1 MRGAIV
7 GFGEV
12 ARHGHW
18 PAYARCAEVS
28 IVAVVDRTAERRALA
43 RSLLPDVATFE
54 TFDELSAAI
63 PVDFVDICTPPALH
77 APPMLAAIARG
88 WHVLCEKP
96 LVLDSILL
104 ERVRARAAAAGVA
117 VMPVHNWKFAP
128 IIRNATRRYERGLI
142 GRLRLL
148 DIEVSR
154 LQAAPTADALH
165 ATNWRRDPALA
176 GGGILMDHGWHAVY
190 LALHWF
196 QQSPIDV
203 NAWCH
208 RPTGGAVEDEAE
220 VMLTF
225 PEGTASI
232 HLTWNSDVRRNR
244 IRLIGERGE
253 IVIDDDTLTMTGA
266 LPPVS
271 LKMPRALSA
280 GSHHDD
286 WFSAM
291 LPDVIEAFRDPERS
305 RVELDEAA
313 ECLAIIQQAYERD
326 AMMRL
331 PTRS

>member
-18 PAYARCAEVS
+18 PAYARCSDIS
-28 IVAVVDRTAERRALA
+28 IAAVVDRTAERRAVA
-43 RSLLPDVATFE
+43 RSLVPGVATFE
-54 TFDELSAAI
+54 TLDELAAAMAI
-63 PVDFVDICTPPALH
+63 DFVDICTPPALH
-77 APPMLAAIARG
+77 PEPMLEAIARG

-96 LVLDSILL
+96 FVVDPVLL
-104 ERVRARAAAAGVA
+104 ERVRTRAAAAGVA
-117 VMPVHNWKFAP
+117 VLPVHNWKFAP
-128 IIRNATRRYERGLI
+128 IIRNATRRYEAGLI
-142 GRLRLL
+142 GQLRLL

-154 LQAAPTADALH
+154 LQAAPTADAVH
-165 ATNWRRDPALA
+165 ATNWRRDAALA

-196 QQSPIDV
+196 QQSPVEV

-208 RPTGGAVEDEAE
+208 RPGGGVEDEAE

-232 HLTWNSDVRRNR
+232 HLTWNGEVRRNR
-244 IRLIGERGE
+244 IRLIGDQGE
-253 IVIDDDTLTMTGA
+253 IFIDDDTLTMSGER
-266 LPPVS
+266 PPVW

-291 LPDVIEAFRDPERS
+291 LPGVLEAFHHPEQS
-305 RVELDEAA
+305 RAALDEAA

-326 AMMRL
+326 AMLRL

>member
-18 PAYARCAEVS
+18 PAYARCPDVS
-28 IVAVVDRTAERRALA
+28 IAAVVDRTEERRALA
-43 RSLLPDVATFE
+43 RSLVPGVATFE
-54 TFDELSAAI
+54 TLDELAAAVAI
-63 PVDFVDICTPPALH
+63 DFVDICTPPALH
-77 APPMLAAIARG
+77 PQPMLEAIARG

-96 LVLDSILL
+96 FVLDPIVL
-104 ERVRARAAAAGVA
+104 ERVRTGAVAAGVA
-117 VMPVHNWKFAP
+117 VLPVHNWKFAP
-128 IIRNATRRYERGLI
+128 IIRNATRRYEAGLI

-154 LQAAPTADALH
+154 LQAAPTADAVH
-165 ATNWRRDPALA
+165 ASNWRRDPGLA

-196 QQSPIDV
+196 QQSPVDV

-208 RPTGGAVEDEAE
+208 RPTGGVEDEAE

-232 HLTWNSDVRRNR
+232 HLTWNGEVRRNR
-244 IRLIGERGE
+244 IRLTGDQGE
-253 IVIDDDTLTMTGA
+253 IFIDDDTLTMSGG
-266 LPPVS
+266 LPPVW

-291 LPDVIEAFRDPERS
+291 LPGVLEAFHRPEQS
-305 RVELDEAA
+305 RADFDEAA
-313 ECLAIIQQAYERD
+313 ECLAIIQQAYGRD
-326 AMMRL
+326 AMLRL
-331 PTRS
+331 PAR

>member
-18 PAYARCAEVS
+18 PAYARCGDVTIA
-28 IVAVVDRTAERRALA
+28 AVVERTAERRALA
-43 RSLLPDVATFE
+43 ASLVPGVATFE
-54 TFDELSAAI
+54 TLDDLASAL

-77 APPMLAAIARG
+77 PEPMLEAIAHG

-96 LVLDSILL
+96 FVLEPIVL
-104 ERVRARAAAAGVA
+104 EHVRASAAAAGVA
-117 VMPVHNWKFAP
+117 VVPVHNWKFAP
-128 IIRNATRRYERGLI
+128 IIRNATRRYEAGLI

-154 LQAAPTADALH
+154 LQAAPTADAMH
-165 ATNWRRDPALA
+165 ANNWRRDPALA
-176 GGGILMDHGWHAVY
+176 GGGILMDHGWHALY

-196 QQSPIDV
+196 QQFPLDV
-203 NAWCH
+203 DAWCH
-208 RPTGGAVEDEAE
+208 RPTDGAVEDEAE

-225 PEGTASI
+225 PDGTASI
-232 HLTWNSDVRRNR
+232 HLTWNGEVRRNR
-244 IRLIGERGE
+244 IRMTGEHGE
-253 IVIDDDTLTMTGA
+253 IFIDDDTLTMTGR

-291 LPDVIEAFRDPERS
+291 FADVLEAFRHPARS
-305 RVELDEAA
+305 RAAFDEAA
-313 ECLAIIQQAYERD
+313 ACLAIIHRAYERD
-326 AMMRL
+326 AMLRA
-331 PTRS
+331 PTQS

>member
-12 ARHGHW
+12 ACHGHW
-18 PAYARCAEVS
+18 PAYARRPDVS
-28 IVAVVDRTAERRALA
+28 IAAVVDHTAARRALA
-43 RSLLPDVATFE
+43 RSLVPGVATFE
-54 TFDELSAAI
+54 TLDQLAAAM
-63 PVDFVDICTPPALH
+63 PVDFVDICTPPAFH
-77 APPMLAAIARG
+77 PQPMLEAIARG

-96 LVLDSILL
+96 FVLDPILL
-104 ERVRARAAAAGVA
+104 AQVRARALAAGVA

-128 IIRNATRRYERGLI
+128 IIRNATRRYEGGLI
-142 GRLRLL
+142 GPLRLL

-154 LQAAPTADALH
+154 LQAAPTADAVR
-165 ATNWRRDPALA
+165 ANNWRRDPALA

-196 QQSPIDV
+196 QQSPSDV

-225 PEGTASI
+225 PDGTASI
-232 HLTWNSDVRRNR
+232 HLTWNGEVRRNR

-253 IVIDDDTLTMTGA
+253 IFIDDDTLTMSGG
-266 LPPVS
+266 LPPVR

-286 WFSAM
+286 WFAAM
-291 LPDVIEAFRDPERS
+291 LPGVLEAFHEPQQS
-305 RVELDEAA
+305 RAAFDEAA
-313 ECLAIIQQAYERD
+313 ECLAIIQQAYECD
-326 AMMRL
+326 AMLRL
-331 PTRS
+331 PTR